1 MTEIALYKT
10 VEYDDNVDSARL
22 STLEAPGVGIK
33 LNTSRFSSDNL
44 EAPAVR
50 NCSLFLTQLD
60 ANLIVSG
67 LRIQVNKNKPGDST
81 YKELICQIYRG
92 NNVEGHNGFKYV
104 LITKRDKC
112 LDSLNFQIAT
122 R

>member
-10 VEYDDNVDSARL
+10 VKCDDNVDIVQS
-22 STLEAPGVGIK
+22 PGVGIK

-81 YKELICQIYRG
+81 K
-92 NNVEGHNGFKYV
+92 N
-104 LITKRDKC
+104 
-112 LDSLNFQIAT
+112 
-122 R
+122 